1 MHIKLNQIKNVGLDN
16 MTYTPFEMRV
26 LPILIYYISLSVFG
40 TLVSVKMYYK
50 WRERK
55 VLPPLYL
62 TLAFSFLAGALIMTS
77 IGLMEALITGFYKEV
92 YRFSLPF
99 GYSMVIISNIFL
111 YRFSS
116 HITNKGERA
125 FKGLIAVSI
134 VVIILLFLPWNWWG
148 FPSEDY
154 AGQPNIRLLSTLSLV
169 VYSFLIYGYI
179 AFISYKIKS
188 KVESKTMYF
197 GLILLFYAMIS
208 LMLLFLMLIGDTVLI
223 TFFDHPGYSDF
234 TYIAWIFGI
243 IFIILVYLSLIMPDW
258 LVNWVKK
265 KYGS

>member
-1 MHIKLNQIKNVGLDN
+1 
-16 MTYTPFEMRV
+16 MTFTPFEIRV

-55 VLPPLYL
+55 VPAPLYL
-62 TLAFSFLAGALIMTS
+62 TLALSCLSIALIATS
-77 IGLMEALITGFYKEV
+77 IGLTEGLITGYYKHV

-116 HITNKGERA
+116 HITNKGEKA
-125 FKGLIAVSI
+125 FNGIIAVSI
-134 VVIILLFLPWNWWG
+134 VLIILLFLPWNWWG
-148 FPSEDY
+148 VPSEDY
-154 AGQPNIRLLSTLSLV
+154 AGQPNIRLYSTLGLV
-169 VYSFLIYGYI
+169 IYSFLIYGYI
-179 AFISYKIKS
+179 AFISYKVKS
-188 KVESKTMYF
+188 KVENKTMYF

-208 LMLLFLMLIGDTVLI
+208 LMLLFLMLIGDTILVI
-223 TFFDHPGYSDF
+223 FFDHPGYSDF

-258 LVNWVKK
+258 LVNWIRKR
-265 KYGS
+265 YGS